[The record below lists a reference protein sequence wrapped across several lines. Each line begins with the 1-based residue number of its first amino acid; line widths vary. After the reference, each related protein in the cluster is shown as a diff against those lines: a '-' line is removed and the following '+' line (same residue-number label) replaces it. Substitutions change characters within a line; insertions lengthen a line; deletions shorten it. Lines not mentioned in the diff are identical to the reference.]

1 MEYMKKKI
9 VIVGA
14 GPAGIGFGILLKQ
27 LGFKDFVIL
36 EQEEVGSSF
45 KKWPKEM
52 RLITPSFTG
61 HGFGLLD
68 LNAIAPDTSPAYT
81 LEKEHLSGEEY
92 ASYLQILALHF
103 TLPIHSYTKVRHVS
117 KPNAT
122 FLIDT
127 SEGQYEAD
135 ILIWATGEFHFPN
148 DCPFP
153 GAEHGLHTSKVSS
166 WTELEGDEYVVVGG
180 YESGMDAAVNLAQ
193 AEKRVTVLSN
203 GEAWRADSPDPSVSL
218 SPYTKERLAAAYA
231 TKRLSLKGNAKVE
244 KIVKQHNGY
253 RLLLEDGS
261 SLFTKTCPILAT
273 GFHSGAKQLGHLFE
287 WGEEGKPLLTELD
300 ESTKVVNLF
309 LVGPSVQ
316 HKNVIFCFIY
326 KFRQRFA
333 VIANEIFDRFH
344 IDYDEKVF
352 DYYRR
357 NQMFLDDLSCCE
369 VSCEC

>member
-1 MEYMKKKI
+1 MKNKI

-36 EQEEVGSSF
+36 EQEEAGASF
-45 KKWPKEM
+45 AKWPKEM

-61 HGFGLLD
+61 HGFGSLD
-68 LNAIAPDTSPAYT
+68 LNAIVPDSSPAYT
-81 LEKEHLSGEEY
+81 FDKEHLSGEEY
-92 ASYLQILALHF
+92 ASYLQMLALHF

-117 KPNAT
+117 KPNTA

-127 SEGQYEAD
+127 NEGLYEAD

-148 DCPFP
+148 DRPFP
-153 GAEHGLHTSKVSS
+153 GAEHGLHSSKVLS

-180 YESGMDAAVNLAQ
+180 YESGIDAAVNLAQ
-193 AEKRVTVLSN
+193 TGKQVTVLCN
-203 GEAWRADSPDPSVSL
+203 GEAWQTDSADPSISL
-218 SPYTKERLAAAYA
+218 SPYTKERLAAAHA
-231 TKRLSLKGNAKVE
+231 TKRLTLKGNAS
-244 KIVKQHNGY
+244 VKQVVKHHDEY
-253 RLLLEDGS
+253 HLLLEDGS
-261 SLFTKTCPILAT
+261 SIITKNRPILAT
-273 GFHSGAKQLGHLFE
+273 GFQSGAKQLDQLFKWKE
-287 WGEEGKPLLTELD
+287 NGKPLLTEWD
-300 ESTKVVNLF
+300 ESTKTANLF
-309 LVGPSVQ
+309 LIGPSVQ

-333 VIANEIFDRFH
+333 VIAKELCERFDLEYNEKIFDN
-344 IDYDEKVF
+344 
-352 DYYRR
+352 YRQ